1 MFYLKRNANK
11 FKTRTIKGKAF
22 CFVIA
27 RYVLAYREF
36 ALVNIKIYIYKKKKI
51 YEGAAEECVGSVKY
65 QSSTV
70 SQC

>member
-1 MFYLKRNANK
+1 MQINSKYQKLK
-11 FKTRTIKGKAF
+11 GEAF

-27 RYVLAYREF
+27 RYVLAYKEF
-36 ALVNIKIYIYKKKKI
+36 ALVNIKRYKKKI
-51 YEGAAEECVGSVKY
+51 HEGAAEECVGSVKY